1 MGTANR
7 AGMAAQVAH
16 MRDNLALFEKHQ
28 PSRTPWFDDDLILGP
43 SASPAAPERSFS
55 AAKQ

>member
-1 MGTANR
+1 MTA
-7 AGMAAQVAH
+7 QLAH
-16 MRDNLALFEKHQ
+16 MRENLALFEKHQ
-28 PSRTPWFDDDLILGP
+28 PSRTPWSDDDLVLGP